1 MKLKLFIEKF
11 VCKNTL
17 IRLWFKHEKGYIMV
31 TDESDKDKLH
41 SGVCM
46 EWEILRGVVWQS
58 KYANCKVIGV
68 TDILVDS
75 FYKEAVNIVI
85 EKPSPCFKEACI
97 YYDKEINE
105 CLRLGTTGKV
115 GTCWLEESEGEM
127 EELEGEY

>member
-17 IRLWFKHEKGYIMV
+17 IRLWFKHENGHIMV
-31 TDESDKDKLH
+31 TDEPDKDKLH

-46 EWEILRGVVWQS
+46 EWEILSGVAWQS
-58 KYANCKVIGV
+58 KYANCKVVGV

-85 EKPSPCFKEACI
+85 EKPLSCWKDGCM

-105 CLRLGTTGKV
+105 CLRLGTTDKV
-115 GTCWLEESEGEM
+115 GTCWMEKSEGE
-127 EELEGEY
+127 Y